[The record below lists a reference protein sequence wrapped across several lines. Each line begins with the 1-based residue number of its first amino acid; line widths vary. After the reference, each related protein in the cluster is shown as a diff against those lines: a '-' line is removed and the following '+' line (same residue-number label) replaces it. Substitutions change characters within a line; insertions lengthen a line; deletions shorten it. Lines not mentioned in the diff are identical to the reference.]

1 MPHLQ
6 EMINKGITF
15 DNFWAFPI
23 CSPTRASILT
33 GKYGVNTGVLNAT
46 NNSTIGNDEK
56 TLQSYLDEHLGKVYN
71 HSIIGKWHLSN
82 NEPNRP
88 TEMGIDYYAGL
99 LSGGVNNY
107 NQWNLVENGV
117 SDPSTDYITTKITDL
132 AINWINDQDNNWFC
146 WLAYTS
152 PHIPFHLPPNYMH
165 SQNNLPG
172 DQASI
177 DANPLAYYM
186 AMVESMDFEI
196 GRLLDNIPQDEL
208 ENTIII
214 FLGDN
219 GTIGQVIQSPYVSN
233 RSKGS
238 LYQGGI
244 SVPLVVSGKGVSRKG
259 TRDQNLI
266 NSSDLFTTVAQIAGI
281 DVNEYENSKSFFP
294 LLTQETTNNRNYNYS
309 EVLNDVPIKSGYTI
323 RDNTYKL
330 FVLDNGDE
338 RFYNLIED
346 PYEQNNIIN
355 NLSAY
360 EESVYNNLKTEVSI
374 IRE

>member
-1 MPHLQ
+1 
-6 EMINKGITF
+6 
-15 DNFWAFPI
+15 
-23 CSPTRASILT
+23 
-33 GKYGVNTGVLNAT
+33 
-46 NNSTIGNDEK
+46 
-56 TLQSYLDEHLGKVYN
+56 
-71 HSIIGKWHLSN
+71 
-82 NEPNRP
+82 
-88 TEMGIDYYAGL
+88 
-99 LSGGVNNY
+99 
-107 NQWNLVENGV
+107 
-117 SDPSTDYITTKITDL
+117 
-132 AINWINDQDNNWFC
+132 
-146 WLAYTS
+146 
-152 PHIPFHLPPNYMH
+152 MH
-165 SQNNLPG
+165 SQNNLLG